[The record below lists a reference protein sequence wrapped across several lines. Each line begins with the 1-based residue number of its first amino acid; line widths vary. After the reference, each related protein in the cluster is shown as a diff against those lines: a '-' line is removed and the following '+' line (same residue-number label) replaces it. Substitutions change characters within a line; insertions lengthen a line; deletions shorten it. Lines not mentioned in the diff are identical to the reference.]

1 MRACLRVGT
10 NTMAGWPSRAW
21 WLMAAY
27 AGRSIACEP
36 GAAGQGEQVH
46 RQAAG
51 SGAVKGPDAT
61 GEQALRAVTLFTR
74 HMGDMLRLPAPHL
87 HASLQ
92 VDNVKALDVDLQRH
106 RAHACGAAHAAA
118 GFRLRWAER
127 ANQQTAFGQQTA
139 EGGLE
144 HTSTY
149 AQRCGLSWPL
159 HMLHH
164 DARPY
169 LAGS

>member
-46 RQAAG
+46 RQAEASESVTWRSG
-51 SGAVKGPDAT
+51 STSCQGMRRWAT
-61 GEQALRAVTLFTR
+61 SR
-74 HMGDMLRLPAPHL
+74 HLGQLPRHSAPHL

-92 VDNVKALDVDLQRH
+92 VDNVKALDVDLKRH
-106 RAHACGAAHAAA
+106 RAH
-118 GFRLRWAER
+118 
-127 ANQQTAFGQQTA
+127 T
-139 EGGLE
+139 
-144 HTSTY
+144 
-149 AQRCGLSWPL
+149 
-159 HMLHH
+159 
-164 DARPY
+164 
-169 LAGS
+169 